1 MRIQNNTKIP
11 SWLWMRCEFWIS
23 SERCFDMHALLLHN
37 IIKGDAFTINCGYA
51 DRFTSVP
58 LVAWVSE
65 RLRYFKVYASQLF
78 GVVLVNKFPS
88 HTTKT
93 NAGYKRALSHEI
105 HAAFSEEFSGPKEGE
120 ISAALLLYRSMPL
133 HYFCVYLSSTLCC
146 CCRRSVAKI
155 KQCSC
160 TLNMYSILVS
170 LSFGVRTRV

>member
-58 LVAWVSE
+58 LGCMSE
-65 RLRYFKVYASQLF
+65 REIEI
-78 GVVLVNKFPS
+78 FPS
-88 HTTKT
+88 ICIAAVRACKQIPEPHNK
-93 NAGYKRALSHEI
+93 NKCGLYKRALSHEI

-133 HYFCVYLSSTLCC
+133 HYFCVYC
-146 CCRRSVAKI
+146 VAVVAAWRK
-155 KQCSC
+155 
-160 TLNMYSILVS
+160 
-170 LSFGVRTRV
+170 